1 MFDSQTRI
9 SEGKYHYDV
18 VFFDV
23 SIFLLSWLEVLKLK
37 WLNNWF
43 ESPVWRVWGG
53 VIKRTRSSNT
63 SLTYRARP
71 CLLKKSRWV
80 DHGVVFFIKKKRY
93 SSPEGPPPLKMI
105 LVSCSDYNFLQ
116 KLGNENELYES
127 QSRSESLVK
136 IPPLPTMS
144 KRASWDVKA
153 VRMSMMHPETES
165 VTPPGRRCGW
175 GNPNHKIC
183 TVFVRC

>member
-1 MFDSQTRI
+1 MAKLWENVSLFNFINFRLNWLGVWKVKWLSIWFDST
-9 SEGKYHYDV
+9 
-18 VFFDV
+18 
-23 SIFLLSWLEVLKLK
+23 
-37 WLNNWF
+37 
-43 ESPVWRVWGG
+43 VWHVWGG
-53 VIKRTRSSNT
+53 VTKRTHSST
-63 SLTYRARP
+63 ISPIYRARTRLP
-71 CLLKKSRWV
+71 KNSRWV
-80 DHGVVFFIKKKRY
+80 DHGVVFFIKKNQLC
-93 SSPEGPPPLKMI
+93 SPEGPPPLKMI